1 MEDLL
6 YGESATI
13 EIDRNSTEVQPE
25 KFILVHVEAKRELL
39 EVDDTLD
46 ELEELVNTSGGVVV
60 ARVIQNLDKQNSK
73 HYVGKGKVEEIAGLI
88 EHFDAD
94 GIVCNHELSSVQLRV
109 LNEML
114 NVRVLDRTQVVLD
127 IFAGRASSKEGKL
140 QVELAQLK
148 YARAHIAGMGIN
160 MSRQGGGIGTRGP
173 GEKKIETDRRLI
185 DDRITDIQRELR
197 AVVTDRQTRR
207 DAHSKNATPVVSM
220 VGYTNAGKSTLLN
233 KLTNSD
239 VLAKDMLFATLDT
252 TTRKVTLNGGS
263 NILFV
268 DTVGFIQKLP
278 TTLIEAFKST
288 LEELSYADILVHV
301 VDGCSKIRDEQMI
314 TVYQTLDELGCL
326 NVPIITVYNKCDK
339 ESFVNPTP
347 IDKHAIA
354 SLSASAVSGINL
366 DELKDKIEEV
376 LKSFRQNIEV
386 ILPYSEG
393 ALLGQIHE
401 KCEIISEEYRENGTY
416 LNIYCDSKI
425 YNKVFPYKIDMV

>member
-1 MEDLL
+1 MEELL
-6 YGESATI
+6 YGDKAI
-13 EIDRNSTEVQPE
+13 EVIDKNSTEVQPE
-25 KFILVHVEAKRELL
+25 KFILVHVEAKKELL
-39 EVDDTLD
+39 EVDDTLN

-60 ARVIQNLDKQNSK
+60 ERVIQNLDKQNSK
-73 HYVGKGKVEEIAGLI
+73 HYVGKGKVDEIRDLVTL
-88 EHFDAD
+88 HDAD

-114 NVRVLDRTQVVLD
+114 DVRVLDRTQIVLD
-127 IFAGRASSKEGKL
+127 IFAQRASSKEGKL

-148 YARAHIAGMGIN
+148 YARAHIAGLGIS

-185 DDRITDIQRELR
+185 DDRITDIQRELK
-197 AVVTDRQTRR
+197 AVVSDRQTRR
-207 DAHSKNATPVVSM
+207 EAHSKNTTPVISM

-233 KLTNSD
+233 KLTSAD

-288 LEELSYADILVHV
+288 LEELSYADVLVHI
-301 VDGCSKIRDEQMI
+301 VDGSSKIRDEQME
-314 TVYQTLDELGCL
+314 TVYQTLNDLDCL
-326 NVPIITVYNKCDK
+326 DVPIITVYNKCDK
-339 ESFVNPTP
+339 EEFITPTP
-347 IDKHAIA
+347 IDKHAI
-354 SLSASAVSGINL
+354 SSVIVSAHNGINI

-376 LKSFRQNIEV
+376 LKSFRQNIEI
-386 ILPYSEG
+386 ILPYNEG
-393 ALLGQIHE
+393 TLLGQIHD
-401 KCEIISEEYRENGTY
+401 KCEIINEEYKENGTY
-416 LNIYCDSKI
+416 LNIYCDEKI
-425 YNKVFPYKIDMV
+425 YNKIVKYKI

>member
-1 MEDLL
+1 MNDLL
-6 YGESATI
+6 YGKENNE
-13 EIDRNSTEVQPE
+13 EIDKYSTDVQPE
-25 KFILVHVEAKRELL
+25 RFILVHVEAQKELL
-39 EVDDTLD
+39 HVNDSLN

-60 ARVIQNLDKQNSK
+60 DRIIQNLDKQNTK
-73 HYVGKGKVEEIAGLI
+73 HYVGKGKVEEIRDLI
-88 EHFDAD
+88 NLHDAD

-114 NVRVLDRTQVVLD
+114 DVRVLDRTQVVLD

-185 DDRITDIQRELR
+185 DDRITDIQRELK

-233 KLTNSD
+233 QLTTAD
-239 VLAKDMLFATLDT
+239 VLAENMLFATLDT

-278 TTLIEAFKST
+278 TTLIQAFRST
-288 LEELSYADILVHV
+288 LEELSYADILIHI
-301 VDGCSKIRDEQMI
+301 VDGSSPIRDEQMI
-314 TVYQTLDELGCL
+314 TVYETLKELDCL
-326 NVPIITVYNKCDK
+326 DVPIITVYNKCDK
-339 ESFVNPTP
+339 SDFIKPTP
-347 IDKHAIA
+347 IDKHATETVLI
-354 SLSASAVSGINL
+354 SAKSGIGIE
-366 DELKDKIEEV
+366 ELKDKIEEV
-376 LKSFRQNIEV
+376 LKSFRQNLEI

-393 ALLGQIHE
+393 SLLGQIHE
-401 KCEIISEEYRENGTY
+401 KCEILAEEYRDNGTY
-416 LNIYCDSKI
+416 LNIYCDEKI
-425 YNKVFPYKIDMV
+425 YNKVIEYKI